1 MTPSETPPG
10 AHLARRLVSDALVVA
25 AGSAVVACASVAGY
39 LAGAK
44 AVIAA
49 WWLA

>member
-1 MTPSETPPG
+1 MTPSETPPA

-25 AGSAVVACASVAGY
+25 AGSAIVACVSVAVY
-39 LAGAK
+39 LAAAK
-44 AVIAA
+44 VVIAA